1 MVPLCG
7 YSKLCL
13 VWVLCFY
20 SRKWNPC
27 FISGW
32 PRLVI
37 QVKEVSVV
45 QGLLWEGGVWG
56 DPSCRVRNKTSNPA
70 SGGSAEEKGG
80 RLYAQHSP
88 DVKVRLIIIPF
99 MHTVCHGPLPAQ
111 EKA

>member
-56 DPSCRVRNKTSNPA
+56 IPHAGSEIKHQIQPRVALGKKREVDCMLSTA
-70 SGGSAEEKGG
+70 
-80 RLYAQHSP
+80 L
-88 DVKVRLIIIPF
+88 
-99 MHTVCHGPLPAQ
+99 T
-111 EKA
+111 